1 MLQNHLL
8 QRLDKQQR
16 KEREKVNMLTQ
27 MYGVIIVA
35 IIVVWGAVIIKY
47 NSENKKYKASS
58 YGKQHNNNFINI
70 LGNKG
75 ARGEYRTSQF
85 LEEAPFKKKMLF
97 NVYIPNR
104 SGAMTELDIIMI
116 TTKGIYVV
124 ENKNYSGWIF
134 GDENSKNWCETI
146 KGKKFFFYNPVKQNK
161 SHIKNLEKVLQIGDE
176 KYISLIIF
184 NANANLKK
192 ISTESKNLYVI
203 ASQQIKKFFQEQNT
217 LPDQLTSEEIETLYQ
232 KLLPGTQLSD
242 EEKKQHVERIQKQYK
257 KK

>member
-27 MYGVIIVA
+27 MYGVIIVT

-85 LEEAPFKKKMLF
+85 L
-97 NVYIPNR
+97 
-104 SGAMTELDIIMI
+104 
-116 TTKGIYVV
+116 
-124 ENKNYSGWIF
+124 
-134 GDENSKNWCETI
+134 
-146 KGKKFFFYNPVKQNK
+146 
-161 SHIKNLEKVLQIGDE
+161 
-176 KYISLIIF
+176 
-184 NANANLKK
+184 
-192 ISTESKNLYVI
+192 
-203 ASQQIKKFFQEQNT
+203 
-217 LPDQLTSEEIETLYQ
+217 
-232 KLLPGTQLSD
+232 
-242 EEKKQHVERIQKQYK
+242 
-257 KK
+257 